1 MKNSTKIIILMI
13 CLILINTGCIN
24 SNDENL
30 AEEHGTLTGRFLIAD
45 DGSYIIIVPDYGP
58 VVMVNKT
65 DNKDV
70 FDNIQTGDKIKV
82 SYYIIADSYPGQT
95 DIYSCEKIEKGS
107 FEDIMQDDYAFH
119 YNQLK
124 ELGWVS

>member
-1 MKNSTKIIILMI
+1 MMRKAILLFLCI
-13 CLILINTGCIN
+13 PLVTLFSCIN

-30 AEEHGTLTGRFLIAD
+30 AEEHSTVTTGRFLIAD

-58 VVMVNKT
+58 IVMANKT
-65 DNKDV
+65 DNEDV
-70 FDNIQTGDKIKV
+70 FDNMQTGDKIKV

-95 DIYSCEKIEKGS
+95 EIYSCELIEKGG

-124 ELGWVS
+124 ELGLVS

>member
-1 MKNSTKIIILMI
+1 MKIFAKIIIFMI

-30 AEEHGTLTGRFLIAD
+30 AEEHSTLTGRFLIAN
-45 DGSYIIIVPDYGP
+45 DGSHIIIVLDYGP
-58 VVMVNKT
+58 VVMVNKS
-65 DNKDV
+65 DNEDV
-70 FDNIQTGDKIKV
+70 FDSLQTGDKIKV
-82 SYYIIADSYPGQT
+82 SYYIKADSYPGLT
-95 DIYSCEKIEKGS
+95 EIYSCEIIEKGS

-119 YNQLK
+119 YYQLK